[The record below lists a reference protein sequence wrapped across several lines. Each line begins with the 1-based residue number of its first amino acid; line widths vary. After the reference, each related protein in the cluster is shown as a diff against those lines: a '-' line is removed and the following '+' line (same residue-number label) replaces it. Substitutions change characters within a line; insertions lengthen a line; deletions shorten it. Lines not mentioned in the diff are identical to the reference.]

1 MLEHR
6 TYGNFLSMEPIA
18 ETCGNVSAIW
28 QLWWNHQLNPD
39 CQLGL
44 LSITWWGRIGKLL
57 GAAGFMAVIIEII
70 GPDKLK
76 VWGERLYEGSVQ
88 WQRDKLTDRAE
99 FFRA

>member
-70 GPDKLK
+70 GLDKLK
-76 VWGERLYEGSVQ
+76 VWGE
-88 WQRDKLTDRAE
+88 A
-99 FFRA
+99 FI